1 MFNSDISFLWIL
13 SSKRFL
19 KKLKTQLQK
28 GMNIKQLQALS
39 HGHLTSAYTPKL
51 VVLLILSICRRAN
64 EWIFCRT
71 DFRWL
76 LLHLVL
82 PSNLKFYRFKHS
94 AFFCVWKCEFMRSLH
109 SVFFHTHF
117 HTTTNIFW
125 NWGCIKGKLHFS
137 DSGSALSEVRLM
149 CLRFDFLKSTSYRH
163 TITKHFTKNTLR
175 KYIHYGYK

>member
-39 HGHLTSAYTPKL
+39 HGHLTSANTPKL

-109 SVFFHTHF
+109 SVFFPHTLSHNNQYFLELWLYQRWASFFWLRISFEWGVFDVSPFRFFKEHF
-117 HTTTNIFW
+117 LQAYNH
-125 NWGCIKGKLHFS
+125 K
-137 DSGSALSEVRLM
+137 ALY
-149 CLRFDFLKSTSYRH
+149 K
-163 TITKHFTKNTLR
+163 KH
-175 KYIHYGYK
+175 I